1 MLISKF
7 NENNVSFDM
16 DIFKKAENCFGDTFC
31 IDSTDWYSPVENFK
45 ENKL

>member
-1 MLISKF
+1 MQELI
-7 NENNVSFDM
+7 EQ
-16 DIFKKAENCFGDTFC
+16 KKIPIAENCFGDTFC